1 MKLLDLQ
8 YLPLE
13 RTAKLTALT
22 TRFLRESPQIRQP
35 NFNTISP
42 GDLALLFQLY
52 DAEYFAGYLAQ
63 LLTAQASAPLGFRLS
78 STMTRAGGKT
88 SWTSYSRFLA
98 ARKTKYEIA
107 ISSRLLFMT
116 FQTDHRP
123 VVVSGCLCGNRLEAL
138 QRIMEHEIIHLS
150 ELLTWGKSSCSAPQ
164 FKRLAAQIFGHTGT
178 KHDLITPREAAV
190 TEHGIKIGSL
200 VAFDFKGRRFVGRV
214 NRIRLRATVLVEAE
228 NGIRYTDGKCYH
240 KYLLP
245 VPKLKLFE
253 PTLST

>member
-1 MKLLDLQ
+1 MKLLDLH

-22 TRFLRESPQIRQP
+22 ARFLRESPQVKQL
-35 NFNTISP
+35 NFDTILP

-52 DAEYFAGYLAQ
+52 DDDFFAGYLAQ
-63 LLTAQASAPLGFRLS
+63 LLAAKASAPLGFRLS
-78 STMTRAGGKT
+78 SAMTRAGGKT

-98 ARKTKYEIA
+98 PRKTKYEIA

-116 FQTDHRP
+116 FQTHHRP
-123 VVVSGCLCGNRLEAL
+123 VIVSGCLCENRLEAL
-138 QRIMEHEIIHLS
+138 QRIMEHEIIHLA
-150 ELLTWGKSSCSAPQ
+150 ELLTWGKSSCSGPQ

-190 TEHGIKIGSL
+190 TQHGIKIGSP
-200 VAFDFKGRRFVGRV
+200 VTFDFKGRRFVGRV

-228 NGIRYTDGKCYH
+228 NGIKYTDGKCYH

-245 VPKLKLFE
+245 LPKLKLIE
-253 PTLST
+253 PALPT